1 MRAELSTTLKRKTT
15 EILSDVKRDKEPI
28 MITLHGLPTAYLVD
42 PETYDLQQE
51 RIKLLEALLVGERA
65 IAEGRTL
72 TQKQVEKRLKRW
84 RK

>member
-1 MRAELSTTLKRKTT
+1 MRAKLSTTLKRKTT

>member
-1 MRAELSTTLKRKTT
+1 
-15 EILSDVKRDKEPI
+15 

>member
-15 EILSDVKRDKEPI
+15 KLLSEVKRDKKPI
-28 MITLHGLPTAYLVD
+28 MITLRGLATAYLID
-42 PETYDLQQE
+42 PETYELQQE

-72 TQKQVEKRLKRW
+72 TQKHVEKRLERW
-84 RK
+84 LK